1 MHTYQYGKRDAG
13 TGRLLKKCFYYRCCQ
28 VAKRC
33 WQAHSCDNGYLPLQD
48 HRPFHPEMLN
58 RYHLVPPNCPMRWR
72 WYGAVA
78 CMHAPR
84 DFWLSAKRTPGHFPV
99 EKWHQRKSNGR
110 SWHQP
115 IKLPASKIRA
125 VFYPPFYSTCCKKH
139 LSLLSSSR
147 RPRRLCHRCLVFH
160 RPLLLVF
167 YRCMFTRLS

>member
-72 WYGAVA
+72 CMVWCS

-84 DFWLSAKRTPGHFPV
+84 AFGSQRKGHPDIFQSKSGINAKATGDLGINPSNYR
-99 EKWHQRKSNGR
+99 HQRYVQSSTHPSIQHAAKNT
-110 SWHQP
+110 
-115 IKLPASKIRA
+115 
-125 VFYPPFYSTCCKKH
+125 YPCFPH
-139 LSLLSSSR
+139 LGV
-147 RPRRLCHRCLVFH
+147 PGVCA
-160 RPLLLVF
+160 
-167 YRCMFTRLS
+167 TGA